1 LSAIQRAHP
10 IHPFKRTP
18 RRSVFAAIL
27 TSLAISATAKTYIVT
42 ANPDMTFTPDSLTI
56 YQHDQII
63 FENAGGTHN
72 VHADN
77 NSFVC
82 SDDCSIHNGPSS
94 NPWQHTITFNS
105 IGTVGY
111 YCDAHASFDAMSQAC
126 SGMCGSIT
134 VIDRIFVDGFE
145 EPL

>member
-1 LSAIQRAHP
+1 MSASGCLRAAHV
-10 IHPFKRTP
+10 
-18 RRSVFAAIL
+18 RRRILRNSTVAAIL
-27 TSLAISATAKTYIVT
+27 MAGAISAAANTYVVT
-42 ANPDMTFTPDSLTI
+42 ANSDMTFTPDNLTI

-72 VHADN
+72 IHADN

-82 SDDCSIHNGPSS
+82 GDDCSIHNGPSS

-111 YCDAHASFDAMSQAC
+111 YCDAHASFDAMSQEC

-145 EPL
+145 DPL